1 MASKE
6 PFIRSFALV
15 HDVCLRSVLGF
26 PPILV
31 IGADINLVKDLLS
44 CSELNR
50 EFPLGLSLYHYLPN
64 VPTSVPTN
72 PTHTK
77 LQLHHTAVEGIT

>member
-6 PFIRSFALV
+6 LFIRSFALG
-15 HDVCLRSVLGF
+15 HDVCVRSVLGL
-26 PPILV
+26 PTILV
-31 IGADINLVKDLLS
+31 MGADINLVKDLLS
-44 CSELNR
+44 CSEFNR